1 MQTVHKFVKRKKF
14 SLLRVFSRLDGIK
27 DYSVSNLLSLALYQV
42 LIFFCLTRREDKS
55 GLSFVPHSSSAEE
68 VASFLVMFEEF

>member
-42 LIFFCLTRREDKS
+42 LIFFCLTRRGQDWS
-55 GLSFVPHSSSAEE
+55 
-68 VASFLVMFEEF
+68 